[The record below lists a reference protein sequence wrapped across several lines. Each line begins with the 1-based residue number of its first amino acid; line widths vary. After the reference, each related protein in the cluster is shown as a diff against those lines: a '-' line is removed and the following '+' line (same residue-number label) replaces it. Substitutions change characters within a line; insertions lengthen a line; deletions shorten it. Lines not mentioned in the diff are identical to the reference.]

1 MNITNTFLGITLL
14 SYGNSLPDLLLNL
27 SFVKLGYG
35 EMILSGSIEGS
46 LFNILIGLG
55 LPLIILNLRKGDI
68 EIDYFNKNNKI
79 SIACLGFLIINLI
92 TFLIE
97 SKITNYRLNIKF
109 AVKKVIFYGIFFVLI
124 LIFLFFIN

>member
-68 EIDYFNKNNKI
+68 EIDFFNKNNKI

-109 AVKKVIFYGIFFVLI
+109 AVKKVIFYGIF
-124 LIFLFFIN
+124 LF